1 MKKGLRRLE
10 SGAALSVRAENAGLF
25 VSRGR
30 GVHPDRVLDS
40 HELIFVREGVLSIEE
55 EGRGFEVGQGQ
66 SLILW
71 PGSRHRG
78 TAPYPPDLSF
88 YWIHFF
94 AKNVPDPG
102 SAPTTVVQHATV
114 GRPDHLAE
122 LFRRFLDDQEAGR
135 LLPTPADLLLML
147 MLCEVSDSDG
157 ARASAEN
164 NAAVLAGRADAHIRT
179 HFHHRI
185 STASLARELECN
197 PDYLGRV
204 FRLAYGKTPTE
215 AIHWRRLR
223 HARRMLL
230 ESDRNVEEISRTC
243 GFRDVR
249 YFRRLFKRHE
259 GMTPLAFRKLY
270 AQMHVNTL

>member
-1 MKKGLRRLE
+1 MAVRGLELD
-10 SGAALSVRAENAGLF
+10 GTVPARAQNAGLF
-25 VSRGR
+25 VSRGE
-30 GVHPDRVLDS
+30 GVHPDRVIDS
-40 HELIFVREGVLSIEE
+40 HELIFVREGVLSVREE
-55 EGRGFEVGQGQ
+55 ERPFEVEAGQ
-66 SLILW
+66 SLILR
-71 PGSRHRG
+71 PRRRHEG
-78 TAPYPPDLSF
+78 TEPYPPDLSF
-88 YWIHFF
+88 YWVHFVVDDGGEVD
-94 AKNVPDPG
+94 AGATVRVPKH
-102 SAPTTVVQHATV
+102 TTV

-135 LLPTPADLLLML
+135 LRPVPADLLLML
-147 MLCEVSDSDG
+147 MLCEVSESYG
-157 ARASAEN
+157 AEASAED

-179 HFHHRI
+179 HFHAPL
-185 STASLARELECN
+185 STSGLARELGCN

-204 FRLAYGKTPTE
+204 FRRVYGKTPTE

-230 ESDRNVEEISRTC
+230 EGDRNVEEISRTC

-259 GMTPLAFRKLY
+259 GMTPLAFRRLY